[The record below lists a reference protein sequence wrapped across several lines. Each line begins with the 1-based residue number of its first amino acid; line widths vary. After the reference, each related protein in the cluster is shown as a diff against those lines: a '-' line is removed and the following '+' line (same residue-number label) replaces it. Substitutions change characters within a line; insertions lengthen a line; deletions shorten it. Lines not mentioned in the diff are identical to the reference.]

1 MIRYV
6 LSAFE
11 IKLVEAELIL
21 NPEKDRE
28 TTGQSDGEAGDVD
41 DGEYFLAEEISEGEL
56 EVIAKHR

>member
-11 IKLVEAELIL
+11 LNLSKLSSSS